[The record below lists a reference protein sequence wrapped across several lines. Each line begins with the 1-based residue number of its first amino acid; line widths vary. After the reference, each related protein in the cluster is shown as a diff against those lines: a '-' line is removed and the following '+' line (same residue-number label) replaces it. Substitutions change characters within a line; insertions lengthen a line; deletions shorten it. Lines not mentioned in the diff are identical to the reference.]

1 MLFLNLKKEKNE
13 VQNNTEME
21 REKKNMVIVKT
32 QKLTTAPK
40 ITILKNTFYS
50 RYFTIVYNGASERP
64 KSNGTVKN

>member
-21 REKKNMVIVKT
+21 REKKYGDSEDAEIEYRT
-32 QKLTTAPK
+32 K
-40 ITILKNTFYS
+40 ITMMKNAFYS